1 MTSSGISFVPSNK
14 SSIADVQVIRTWPGP
29 SKDADQVWK
38 TPSRI
43 AYPDENPNQVKSGS
57 GTPWGY
63 QVKPNMKSYSW
74 TKLLLDG
81 KTKLTAHDDKSLEKR
96 LEQEGHLRLPKDKSA
111 ADVVT
116 DYLYEVNKFMLAELE
131 KTLSPEVVKVTPF
144 EFWFTVPAI
153 WSDYAKELTRRA
165 AFEAGFG
172 KRPGD
177 QIFMIPEPEAASIAT
192 LKSLTHDEGDEQVK
206 KGDGV
211 LVCDCGGKQTSTFHP
226 RTMVI

>member
-1 MTSSGISFVPSNK
+1 M
-14 SSIADVQVIRTWPGP
+14 IRTWPGP

-43 AYPDENPNQVKSGS
+43 AYPDENPKKLKSGS
-57 GTPWGY
+57 VVPWGY
-63 QVKPNMKSYSW
+63 QVSPGMKSYSW
-74 TKLLLDG
+74 TKLLLDS
-81 KTKLTAHDDKSLEKR
+81 KTQFTMYDDKSLETR
-96 LEQEGHLRLPKDKSA
+96 NAQEGYLRLPPDKSA
-111 ADVVT
+111 VDVAT

-153 WSDYAKELTRRA
+153 WSDRAKDLTRRA
-165 AFEAGFG
+165 ALEAGFG

-211 LVCDCGGKQTSTFHP
+211 LVCDCGGKWYPIPNSAS
-226 RTMVI
+226 